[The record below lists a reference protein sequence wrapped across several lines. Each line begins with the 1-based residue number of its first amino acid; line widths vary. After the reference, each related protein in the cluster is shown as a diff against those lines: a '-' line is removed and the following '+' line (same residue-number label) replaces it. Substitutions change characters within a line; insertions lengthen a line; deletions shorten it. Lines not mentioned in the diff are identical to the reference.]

1 MSKIGESI
9 EIENGFVVFYGSKQ
23 VEWWVTAMS
32 IVCLGVK
39 KKGSKISR
47 KGYRTLKSLKAIAL
61 YTSLI

>member
-39 KKGSKISR
+39 KKKV
-47 KGYRTLKSLKAIAL
+47 LKLVGKATEL
-61 YTSLI
+61 